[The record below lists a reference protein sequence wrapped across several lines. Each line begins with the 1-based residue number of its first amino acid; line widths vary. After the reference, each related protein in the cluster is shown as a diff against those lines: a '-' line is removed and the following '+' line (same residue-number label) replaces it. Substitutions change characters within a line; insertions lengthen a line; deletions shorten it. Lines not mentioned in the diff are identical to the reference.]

1 MVVADT
7 TSVNTGAK
15 NGIVAKTMQ
24 HFDKLH
30 IEWPKFISWQH
41 HILDRILKHVMD
53 QYLGSTIT
61 TSPDSSYDFITF
73 L

>member
-15 NGIVAKTMQ
+15 NGIVPKTML

-30 IEWPKFISWQH
+30 IERPKFISCQH

-53 QYLGSTIT
+53 QYLGSTKSLSLIH
-61 TSPDSSYDFITF
+61 I
-73 L
+73 